1 MGGKRALSVVHFC
14 VFDRDVLLDLR
25 GRGIEHPLEDSRHVP
40 NVELVVEVGGRL
52 TECGGDALVQL
63 ERSLHQPLANFSH
76 ARIKA
81 REVAW

>member
-1 MGGKRALSVVHFC
+1 M
-14 VFDRDVLLDLR
+14 DLR
-25 GRGIEHPLEDSRHVP
+25 GLGIEHPLEDPRHVP